1 MRRFHEGRLLRST
14 INQNVVR
21 AQYAVRGLLATRASE
36 IKQVLA
42 ANPSAFP
49 FEEVIELNIGNPQI
63 FSPKTV
69 SLTRNYLAEL
79 ILACKTSRFSKL
91 ETEEIPHDLN
101 SELSSIDS
109 LIREFDI
116 QNKTPSS
123 GLEFV
128 RKQVAR
134 FIEKRDLLPSDPAN
148 IVLTNGASAGISTI
162 LGLLLQPPNSGIMLS
177 VPQYPLYSATAELN
191 SASVVPYFLDEE
203 DGWNIDIPAAR
214 AEYDA
219 AREKGIEVRAI
230 ALINPGN
237 PTGAIF
243 PREKMAEIL
252 KFAHERNLVVLADEV
267 YQENV
272 YGATP
277 WVSFKKV
284 LSEMSPDIRNS
295 LPLVSFHSISKG
307 VFGDCGLRS
316 GYYELVNVEP
326 EAVEFIHNIEK
337 GSRPNIAGQII
348 LMVKSALL
356 TCDFEHIPGFK
367 DIMVNAR
374 KEHDEIFQS
383 YKNRAALLEDCI
395 RETTGMSSAPID
407 GALYAFPRLDLP
419 KKFIDRA
426 RSLGNLP
433 DTQYCLDLLE
443 TKGICTVP
451 GNGFGQ
457 KEGTYH
463 FRTTLLCAPDE
474 KFQKSCAMIKEF
486 QHEMLEKF
494 S

>member
-1 MRRFHEGRLLRST
+1 MPRLYEGRLLRST

-21 AQYAVRGLLATRASE
+21 AQYAVRGLLAIRAGE
-36 IKQVLA
+36 IKQTLSE
-42 ANPSAFP
+42 NPNAFP

-79 ILACKTSRFSKL
+79 ILACKTSRFAKL
-91 ETEEIPHDLN
+91 ETGEIPHDLN

-148 IVLTNGASAGISTI
+148 IVLTNGASAGIAMI
-162 LGLLLQPPNSGIMLS
+162 LRLLLQHPKSGIMLP
-177 VPQYPLYSATAELN
+177 VPQYPLYSAITELN
-191 SASVVPYFLDEE
+191 NATIVPYSLDEE
-203 DGWNIDIPAAR
+203 DGWNIDFQAAR
-214 AEYDA
+214 KEFDS

-243 PREKMAEIL
+243 AREKMAEVL
-252 KFAHERNLVVLADEV
+252 KFAYERNLVVLADEV

-272 YGATP
+272 YGSTP

-284 LSEMSPDIRNS
+284 LSEMSPDIRNT

-316 GYYELVNVEP
+316 GYYELVNIEP
-326 EAVEFIHNIEK
+326 EAVEFIHNMEK
-337 GSRPNIAGQII
+337 GSKPNIAGQII

-356 TCDFEHIPGFK
+356 TSDFEHIPGFK
-367 DIMVNAR
+367 DIMVDAR
-374 KEHDEIFQS
+374 KEHEEIFQS
-383 YKNRAALLEDCI
+383 YKNRAALLESCI
-395 RETTGMSSAPID
+395 RETKGMSTAPID
-407 GALYAFPRLDLP
+407 GALYAFPKLELP
-419 KKFIDRA
+419 QRFIEHA
-426 RSLGNLP
+426 KTLGTLP

-443 TKGICTVP
+443 SKGICTVP

-474 KFQKSCAMIKEF
+474 KFQKSCALIKEF
-486 QHEMLEKF
+486 HHQMLEKY